1 MKYTVKKLQELS
13 GFEINKKICELRG
26 VAIASEQ
33 YHDYSDRD
41 ENIVLLDG
49 GDSFH
54 FINWNDIMPLAVEY
68 GVLLGHSDWFDCYSF
83 VNMEKWV
90 AYESK
95 ADINY
100 DMIISD
106 SCQWFSDN
114 IPQRAIACCL
124 ILVLQEQQQ

>member
-54 FINWNDIMPLAVEY
+54 FINWNDIMPLAVEHGISLVKLNGAWMAIHQWIY
-68 GVLLGHSDWFDCYSF
+68 IDDY
-83 VNMEKWV
+83 
-90 AYESK
+90 YESTG
-95 ADINY
+95 
-100 DMIISD
+100 D
-106 SCQWFSDN
+106 SCGLACDASCTFPHKS
-114 IPQRAIACCL
+114 PQRAIACCL